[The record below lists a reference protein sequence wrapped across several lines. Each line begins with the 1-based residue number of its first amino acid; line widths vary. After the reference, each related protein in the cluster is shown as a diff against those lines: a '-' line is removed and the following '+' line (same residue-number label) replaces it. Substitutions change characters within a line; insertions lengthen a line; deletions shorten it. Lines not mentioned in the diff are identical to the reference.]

1 MPTINHPLP
10 QVVLT
15 LVNFRLASLASGM
28 QKIEIASLVSLGYVR
43 RAQGT
48 KATRVPGR
56 LRFPRRASPGQHAII
71 DTESEFS
78 LGHIQFDQIAMLHE
92 REWPSGK

>member
-15 LVNFRLASLASGM
+15 LVNFRLVSFAPGM
-28 QKIEIASLVSLGYVR
+28 QKIEVATLVSLGYVR
-43 RAQGT
+43 RIQST

-56 LRFPRRASPGQHAII
+56 LRFPRRASPGQLAII
-71 DTESEFS
+71 DTEIEFS
-78 LGHIQFDQIAMLHE
+78 LGHIQFDQIAILHE